1 MNFKIKMILINHKL
15 IKIVLKYHVKIQKN
29 NKKIL
34 NKIKII
40 KIYKTIELN
49 LKFLKY
55 I

>member
-1 MNFKIKMILINHKL
+1 M
-15 IKIVLKYHVKIQKN
+15 IKIILKYHVKIQKN

-34 NKIKII
+34 NKIKQI
-40 KIYKTIELN
+40 KIYIIIELN